1 MPAVVVQDDDDVIVA
16 LLRKLQLIVL
26 EHPEASRAAFS
37 ALVAE
42 GRRFAQTESGAR
54 WRARLR
60 GSALLNRAGLVW
72 QTATMN
78 LLDSDGTALPSS
90 FIDAITMAASGPDR
104 DALLARLF
112 GASTGEAEE
121 P

>member
-1 MPAVVVQDDDDVIVA
+1 VVVHDDDEVVVS
-16 LLRKLQLIVL
+16 LLRTLQMIVL
-26 EHPEASRAAFS
+26 KHPEASRAAFS

-42 GRRFAQTESGAR
+42 GRRFARTESGAR

-60 GSALLNRAGLVW
+60 GSALINRAALVW

-112 GASTGEAEE
+112 DDSTGARR